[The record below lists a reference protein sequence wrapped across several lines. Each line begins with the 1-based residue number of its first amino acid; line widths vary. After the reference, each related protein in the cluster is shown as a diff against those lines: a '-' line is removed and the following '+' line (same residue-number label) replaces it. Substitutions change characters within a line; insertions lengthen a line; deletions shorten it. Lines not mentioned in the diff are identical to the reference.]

1 MTKWGRKKNGQPY
14 PKNGKKKSGISEKI
28 LTNEQKLSNYRIL
41 QASRRMTG
49 KNPVLPAVYDKEKKT
64 LKTMEMEYPEEVL
77 DPITGEPIVKD
88 RPTLEELAIRGSKDK
103 YGKII
108 RASGLPPMMDEKK
121 RQEILNRA
129 KIQKEVLRLYVN
141 DVDGG
146 TGLDRF
152 GRPIRGDQKLEERLA
167 GYFFMDRSKKKL
179 DEGVDPDT
187 GEPTVSIKKFNWR
200 SLGSSKTRDES
211 MDLFNVLKEE
221 ETDYGD
227 GKYKT
232 RAKGIPYYFQTL
244 GGMRAGTNAL
254 RVYGFKNQLEAEQA
268 GLAYVNERSKKGVD
282 RWKEI
287 LMKPYNKAL
296 LQMLL
301 AEKKFR
307 TRESRQKP
315 MEEMT
320 VNDLS
325 PEVAFFT
332 GDIMTNRQRT
342 NRKYNRKRLL
352 KEGDD
357 YKKKMAQLEEELEKI
372 NEEKIE
378 KENEL
383 LQTKIKSEKAETRDV
398 GKGGKLQQ
406 RREATK
412 ENLVRMVG
420 GQIYRQARKTKG
432 EPIKISDK
440 TKESIARGVGE
451 AEDEATKE
459 DAE

>member
-1 MTKWGRKKNGQPY
+1 MTKWGRRKNGQPY
-14 PKNGKKKSGISEKI
+14 PKNGKKKKSGISEKI
-28 LTNEQKLSNYRIL
+28 LTNDQKLSNYKIL

-49 KNPVLPAVYDKEKKT
+49 KNPVLPKGF
-64 LKTMEMEYPEEVL
+64 EMEYPEEVL

-108 RASGLPPMMDEKK
+108 RASGLPPMMDQKK

-152 GRPIRGDQKLEERLA
+152 GRPQSPAQKLEERLA

-244 GGMRAGTNAL
+244 GGMRTGTNAL

-268 GLAYVNERSKKGVD
+268 GLAYVNERNKKGVE

-307 TRESRQKP
+307 TKESRQKP

-378 KENEL
+378 KESEL

-398 GKGGKLQQ
+398 GKIGKLQQ